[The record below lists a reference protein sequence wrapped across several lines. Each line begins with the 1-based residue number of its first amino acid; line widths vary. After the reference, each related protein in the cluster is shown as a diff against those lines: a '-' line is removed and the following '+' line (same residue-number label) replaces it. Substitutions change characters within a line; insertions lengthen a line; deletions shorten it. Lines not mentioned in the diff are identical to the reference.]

1 MYLHGEFINRKGQ
14 RIALHIVTGGD
25 RTKEVCIGDESS
37 GVWFAV
43 NAIELES
50 DVSDTFAHIL
60 SQRAS
65 ITLLTREYM
74 PELFCSS
81 CMDAVVNIMRDG
93 HCVFAG
99 YVEPQAY
106 SQSYA
111 ETLDEITL
119 TCIDALAALQYSKY
133 RNIGSLGVLYS
144 AIKTEAKTRTF
155 HDIITE
161 ALSGVTSGLSISD
174 GCDVKFYHDMSKAI
188 DDSAAN
194 KRNIFR
200 NLSISELV
208 FLGSEEDDVWQQD
221 AVVEELLRYLNLRIV
236 QIGDRFYIFDWATVR
251 ASGDI
256 MWCELVGDTSSMK
269 RKATL
274 TFSLENVEGTDTQ
287 ISIGEV
293 YNRFELTCEVKK
305 IESIVESPL
314 DGDLTTSL
322 YDNHQLYMREYFT
335 EGEGDSAYSAFN
347 DIVHGRTTTYDA
359 AYIRD
364 WHMQVMKNAG
374 WRFPINGG
382 SQTMEGVYSTPAVNQ
397 HNVPNAMRT
406 MMAASVIS
414 WGSVDKKPDQSDN
427 SLTANVDMKNWLVVS
442 VNGNKYP
449 NSADTTQPYP
459 GESEIKAAIPVAEY
473 TGSVTGGVFSP
484 SDDETTNYIVL
495 SGSVVLNPI
504 MIQTEGFAALKSDTS
519 WGDKYKYET
528 VPSRNNDD
536 GRYYT
541 RQFFR
546 AYTPNGTAYWDNNI
560 SDGLMPFTND
570 GPEEY
575 EFKYSAIGDG
585 TDRVSKVAV
594 LACMLIIGDKCVV
607 EKGTQGRT
615 SDYQWAKYKEL
626 SECASEDEYYQQS
639 FTIGFDPKIGDKL
652 VGSEFDLQNNIE
664 YTMGIDAKGTAIP
677 VKKADKVS
685 GRVRFIILGPV
696 NTVWDEVT
704 RRHATFFRHTA
715 WSTNSVPL
723 LANIASIMLGDFC
736 VKVYSDNAKVN
747 NGVDG
752 DLVYMTDTKERYT
765 NTKDDITFRITSAL
779 TSEECRSLGVANT
792 PAMST
797 PQLPDGSGLVSIHD
811 YATGETSKPE
821 KQYVDSC
828 WREWHAPRVVMEQSV
843 ADVDGNADFFRHYRH
858 EAMSKEFFVQ
868 SMSRDLS
875 EGTARLTIKEVY

>member
-25 RTKEVCIGDESS
+25 RTKEVSIGDDSS

-43 NAIELES
+43 NAIETES
-50 DVSDTFAHIL
+50 DASDTFAHIL

-65 ITLLTREYM
+65 VTLLTREYM
-74 PELFCSS
+74 PELFCAS
-81 CMDAVVNIMRDG
+81 CMDAVVNILRDG
-93 HCVFAG
+93 VCIFAG
-99 YVEPQAY
+99 YVEPQTY
-106 SQSYA
+106 SQSYND
-111 ETLDEITL
+111 TLDEITL

-144 AIKTEAKTRTF
+144 LVKAEAAERSFDSLLQEILK
-155 HDIITE
+155 
-161 ALSGVTSGLSISD
+161 GVTSGLDIS
-174 GCDVKFYHDMSKAI
+174 GSCMVRFWQDMSKAP
-188 DDSAAN
+188 DNTEAN

-200 NLSISELV
+200 NLSISELL
-208 FLGSEEDDVWQQD
+208 FLGEEEDDVWQQD
-221 AVVEELLRYLNLRIV
+221 AVLEEILKYLNLRIV
-236 QIGDRFYIFDWATVR
+236 QVGGDFYIFDWATVR
-251 ASGDI
+251 GTGDI
-256 MWCELVGDTSSMK
+256 TWCQLAGDTSSME

-274 TFSLENVEGTDTQ
+274 TFSLSNVDGSDTQ
-287 ISIGEV
+287 ISIVEQ
-293 YNRFELTCEVKK
+293 YNRIELTCDVKK
-305 IESIVESPL
+305 IESVVESPL

-322 YDNHQLYMREYFT
+322 YDNHQLYMREYSSD
-335 EGEGDSAYSAFN
+335 GEGDSAYDAFN
-347 DIVHGRTTTYDA
+347 DMVHGRATTYDA

-382 SQTMEGVYSTPAVNQ
+382 SQTMEGVYSATAVNQ
-397 HNVPNAMRT
+397 HNVLNAMRD
-406 MMAASVIS
+406 MIAASVIS
-414 WGSVDKKPDQSDN
+414 WGSVEKKPDQSDN
-427 SLTANVDMKNWLVVS
+427 SLTPKIDMKNYLVVS
-442 VNGNKYP
+442 INGNRYP
-449 NSADTTQPYP
+449 NVADATQPYP

-473 TGSVTGGVFSP
+473 TGNVTGGVFSP
-484 SDDETTNYIVL
+484 SDDATTNYIVL
-495 SGSVVLNPI
+495 SGSVVLNPV
-504 MIQTEGFAALKSDTS
+504 MMQTERYATLKGDTS

-528 VPSRNNDD
+528 VPSRNNGD

-546 AYTPNGTAYWDNNI
+546 AYTPNGTVYWDNNI
-560 SDGLMPFTND
+560 SDGLIPFTGD

-575 EFKYSAIGDG
+575 EFKYSAIGDS
-585 TDRVSKVAV
+585 TDHVSKVAV

-607 EKGTQGRT
+607 ENGTQGRT
-615 SDYQWAKYKEL
+615 SDYQWVRFKEL

-652 VGSEFDLQNNIE
+652 IGTEFDIQNNIE

-677 VKKADKVS
+677 VRKADKVS

-704 RRHATFFRHTA
+704 RRHATFFRHTK

-723 LANIASIMLGDFC
+723 LANVSSIMLGDFNI
-736 VKVYSDNAKVN
+736 KVCSDSALVN

-752 DLVYMTDTKERYT
+752 DLVYITDTKERYT
-765 NTKDDITFRITSAL
+765 NTKDDITFKITSAL

-821 KQYVDSC
+821 KQYVDAC